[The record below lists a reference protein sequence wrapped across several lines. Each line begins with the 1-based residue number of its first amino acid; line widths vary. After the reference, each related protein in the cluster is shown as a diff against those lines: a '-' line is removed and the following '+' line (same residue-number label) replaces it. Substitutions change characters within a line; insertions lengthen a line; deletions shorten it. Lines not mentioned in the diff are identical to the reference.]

1 MLSLYYARF
10 SKTLRNAVM
19 VLAGMLYSKKSS
31 SAIRQG
37 YIRVNPLLGLE
48 LPELQVNQIVPPT
61 AEEVW
66 KLIDAATEMKSPNYG
81 IIHLGASGYPL
92 DSADHYL

>member
-1 MLSLYYARF
+1 
-10 SKTLRNAVM
+10 M
-19 VLAGMLYSKKSS
+19 VLAGMLTVRKSS

-48 LPELQVNQIVPPT
+48 LPELLVNQIVPPT

-66 KLIDAATEMKSPNYG
+66 KLIDTAAEMKSLNHG
-81 IIHLGASGYPL
+81 II
-92 DSADHYL
+92 YLEHSRGCGEGKSSL